1 MLTLLHEKT
10 VGYIGYVFC
19 FKAISS
25 GPQKKLIFPAFV
37 FRNVFHTTV
46 ST

>member
-10 VGYIGYVFC
+10 VGYTGYGFC

-25 GPQKKLIFPAFV
+25 DPQKKLIFLAFV